1 MQIDSKKTVLLI
13 DGSSFLYRAYYSL
26 KPLHTIEG
34 EPVQAVYGFCRM
46 IKKLIDTFKPHH
58 VALVWDSKGKTTRH
72 EMYPEYKA
80 TRQAAPSDLFDQ
92 KEYIIQF
99 ADLIGMKQIGQPGI
113 EADDIMYS
121 IGKECVERGY
131 NVMVITSDKDMG
143 QMLSDHITI
152 FDPFKY
158 EIITQQKFEEKGIP
172 VAKLPFYFA
181 LLGDTSDN
189 IPGVHG
195 IGKKGA
201 SDLIND
207 FNSLEDLYEHLYKVK
222 TGRMRVALTENKD
235 NAFLSRDLFLLQY
248 NPTNLSQQDLAFDP
262 NNWSNARPLFQQ
274 LNFKSLLQELGT
286 SKEAQAQNITDKIA
300 YWQTCN
306 LKKVSTLHELHELAT
321 LLKTHKAF
329 CF

>member
-1 MQIDSKKTVLLI
+1 MHIDPEKTVLLI

-34 EPVQAVYGFCRM
+34 KPVQAVYGFCRM
-46 IKKLIDTFKPHH
+46 IKKLIDTFSPHH

-72 EMYPEYKA
+72 TMYPEYKA

-92 KEYIIQF
+92 KEYIVQF
-99 ADLIGMKQIGQPGI
+99 ADLIGMKQIAQPGI

-121 IGKECVERGY
+121 LARECVARGY
-131 NVMVITSDKDMG
+131 TVMVVTLDKDMG
-143 QMLSDHITI
+143 QMLSDNVVIL
-152 FDPFKY
+152 DPFKY
-158 EIITQQKFEEKGIP
+158 EIIDKEKFEERQGIP

-201 SDLIND
+201 FDLVNQFD
-207 FNSLEDLYEHLYKVK
+207 SLEDLYAHLEKVK
-222 TGRMRVALTENKD
+222 TGRMRTALAENKV

-248 NPTNLSQQDLAFDP
+248 NPTELIEQDLRFDP
-262 NNWSNARPLFQQ
+262 KNWVNALPLFKE
-274 LNFKSLLQELGT
+274 LNFKAY
-286 SKEAQAQNITDKIA
+286 SK
-300 YWQTCN
+300 
-306 LKKVSTLHELHELAT
+306 TLA
-321 LLKTHKAF
+321 
-329 CF
+329 